1 MLDINR
7 YKKINKP
14 DLVYSSVK
22 IKTHIPTP
30 TETDYKRGYITRYF
44 VQKANDSESQIYE
57 VDYIGFSKTI
67 DNPFYANVSINW
79 RLIGTDE
86 QIKDSNFK
94 AIRLVT
100 PTIKKIQLYL
110 PNLLQF
116 KQQKDL
122 ELL

>member
-7 YKKINKP
+7 YKKINQP
-14 DLVYSSVK
+14 DLVYNSVK

-30 TETDYKRGYITRYF
+30 AELDYKRGYITRYF
-44 VQKANDSESQIYE
+44 VQKANDSESEIYE
-57 VDYIGFSKTI
+57 VDYIGFSKVI
-67 DNPFYANVSINW
+67 DNPFYSNVSINW

-116 KQQKDL
+116 KQKKDL

>member
-7 YKKINKP
+7 YKKINEP
-14 DLVYSSVK
+14 DLIYDSIK

-30 TETDYKRGYITRYF
+30 TETDYKRGYIARYF
-44 VQKANDSESQIYE
+44 IQKGNDLESTIYE
-57 VDYIGFSKTI
+57 VDYIGFSKFI
-67 DNPFYANVSINW
+67 DNPFYTHIDLNW

-94 AIRLVT
+94 AVRLVT
-100 PTIKKIQLYL
+100 PKIPKLQLYL

-116 KQQKDL
+116 KQKKDL
-122 ELL
+122 EL